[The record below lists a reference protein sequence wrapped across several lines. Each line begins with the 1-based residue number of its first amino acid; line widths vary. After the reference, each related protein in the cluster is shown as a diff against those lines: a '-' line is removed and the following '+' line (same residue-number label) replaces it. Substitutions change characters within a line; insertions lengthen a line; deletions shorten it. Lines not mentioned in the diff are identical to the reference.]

1 MQTGS
6 NVRYGFVL
14 AAIGL
19 FGALFVWANYQFLIA
34 IGPRNFLGG
43 VIELSPLLCL
53 GPLTLVSVV
62 FLGERERRWRRAFP
76 LLIGIMAIVIGSG
89 LAWYKRQDPF
99 YGFERRLADYE
110 AVVASIESG
119 GLKPA
124 GDGYVPLSGSQREL
138 SIIHA
143 ALVADEVGG
152 ATYYFIIGS
161 DEFDPSTY
169 GFLYRPTGLE
179 PSENG
184 LCRQWNRVS
193 RELAGWYVCYYGPY
207 DGAKLR
213 EEQGVR

>member
-19 FGALFVWANYQFLIA
+19 FGTLFVWANYLFLVE

-53 GPLTLVSVV
+53 GPLTLMSVV
-62 FLGERERRWRRAFP
+62 FLGERERRGWRAFP
-76 LLIGIMAIVIGSG
+76 LLVGIITIVIGSG

-99 YGFERRLADYE
+99 FGFNRRLADYE

-119 GLKPA
+119 NLQPA
-124 GDGYVPLSGSQREL
+124 GDGYVPLTGSQRDL
-138 SIIHA
+138 SIVHA
-143 ALVADEVGG
+143 VLVADEMGG

-169 GFLYRPTGLE
+169 GYLYRPTGLE
-179 PSENG
+179 PSEQG
-184 LCRQWNRVS
+184 LCQHWDRVS
-193 RELAGWYVCYYGPY
+193 QELPGWYVCDDGPY